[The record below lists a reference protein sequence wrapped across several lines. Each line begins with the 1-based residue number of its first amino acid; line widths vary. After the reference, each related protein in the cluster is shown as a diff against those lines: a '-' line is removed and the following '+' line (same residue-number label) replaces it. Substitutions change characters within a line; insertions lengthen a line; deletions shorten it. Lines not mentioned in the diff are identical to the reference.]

1 LNQDCKGFDLNQ
13 KSEKEN
19 EKEIKKRIKGRGD
32 QISPAPD
39 SGRGPAMRR
48 PKSVRISLPPAD

>member
-19 EKEIKKRIKGRGD
+19 EKEIKKRIKGRG
-32 QISPAPD
+32 
-39 SGRGPAMRR
+39 R
-48 PKSVRISLPPAD
+48 PF